1 SYLKQQ
7 KDCSKDCSYHEF
19 LNTYRDIIVTSS
31 SFSDDWRGL
40 DGTWYKRFLKELE
53 KLYKDNFSN
62 IKEKVN
68 DDERKEFDFQCYW
81 EEILEE
87 KKKNALKRKVKNR
100 IIDIYDVTS
109 ENVGDEIFN
118 EIGQL
123 KRIRTES
130 RYTSKVPN
138 ANILSNG
145 KIIEKPNI
153 LEFFPSSAE
162 ESEDEEKAEDILES
176 NVFLNISSS
185 SEKWY
190 LPSNQTVDEIFS
202 TNVSSHIEVTKNK
215 KKLTPVDKA
224 ILRYGASKL
233 IDLSSKMNGW
243 FTLDQMNFMI
253 NDHKKLIILPD
264 LPEEI
269 NIFICNIEKIW
280 GEWEFAVKTTPGKVI
295 KDRCYSSRINQSI
308 MNGLLHLNLAN
319 EQVNQI
325 KVPFIQV
332 AGTNGQMLLEVLL
345 HGFYLVIPGPKF
357 QIPTKLDQIAKLRQ
371 TVRVIQHVMNMYGE
385 TNELVNSLE
394 VGYHEFDDVFNNPV
408 TNIHSKSHYISKP
421 WWS

>member
-1 SYLKQQ
+1 MIKFNILLYSYI
-7 KDCSKDCSYHEF
+7 
-19 LNTYRDIIVTSS
+19 N
-31 SFSDDWRGL
+31 
-40 DGTWYKRFLKELE
+40 LE
-53 KLYKDNFSN
+53 SLN
-62 IKEKVN
+62 IKLLLLTYQN
-68 DDERKEFDFQCYW
+68 QIDQY
-81 EEILEE
+81 
-87 KKKNALKRKVKNR
+87 KKSVFVFSHNALKRKVKNR

-153 LEFFPSSAE
+153 L
-162 ESEDEEKAEDILES
+162 D
-176 NVFLNISSS
+176 SS